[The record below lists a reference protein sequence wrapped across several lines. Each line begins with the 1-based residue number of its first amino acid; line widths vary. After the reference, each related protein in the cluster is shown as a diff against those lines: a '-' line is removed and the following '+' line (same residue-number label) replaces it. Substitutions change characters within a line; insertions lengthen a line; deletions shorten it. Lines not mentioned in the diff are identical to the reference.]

1 MTLRISAFLAVSCL
15 ATALSARPALA
26 GPQSS
31 EPVGVGDVPADTH
44 LPTAV
49 ENTDPTPAP
58 TPEPAKKKPGKSGA
72 HHEESAAGGSS
83 SAAGAS
89 DKAAATDGLT
99 SSGLIVALRQTGYTL
114 VVRHANAPE
123 TTPDKA
129 GADADN
135 ANLER
140 QLDSTGRQQAKML
153 GVALRALDV
162 PIGEVLSSPA
172 YRAQETVKLAKL
184 GEPIVEPNLDEAGQG
199 MAVQAST
206 SAAPSGNA
214 AWLKAAVAN
223 PPRRGTNRL
232 IVTHLPVI
240 VAAFGK
246 DYANVAPDEVL
257 VLKPDGEGDSTVIGR
272 LTIDDLKQL
281 SGK

>member
-1 MTLRISAFLAVSCL
+1 M
-15 ATALSARPALA
+15 A
-26 GPQSS
+26 GPQGS
-31 EPVGVGDVPADTH
+31 EPQGVGDVPADSH

-58 TPEPAKKKPGKSGA
+58 PPEPAAEPAPAKRKHAKSAA
-72 HHEESAAGGSS
+72 HHEKVDGDESS
-83 SAAGAS
+83 SDSAGTAS
-89 DKAAATDGLT
+89 DKGGVDALAGSA
-99 SSGLIVALRQTGYTL
+99 LIVALRQTGYTL
-114 VVRHANAPE
+114 VVRHASAPE
-123 TTPDKA
+123 TSPDKA
-129 GADADN
+129 AADPEN

-153 GVALRALDV
+153 GVTLRALDV

-172 YRAQETVKLAKL
+172 YRAQETVKLAKF
-184 GEPIVEPNLDEAGQG
+184 GEPITDPHLDEGGQG

-206 SAAPSGNA
+206 GAAPSGNG
-214 AWLKAAVAN
+214 AWLKSAVAN
-223 PPRRGTNRL
+223 PPRLGTNRV

-246 DYANVAPDEVL
+246 SYANVAPDEVL
-257 VLKPDGEGDSTVIGR
+257 VLKPDGEGDATVIGR
-272 LTIDDLKQL
+272 LTIDELKKL